1 MEQRTILALVAVL
14 TIIVAQYDI
23 KAANAVTTTTTTIS
37 DGDTLV
43 CIDVQLSIDY
53 YFILRYCVQ

>member
-23 KAANAVTTTTTTIS
+23 KAANAVTTTTIS